1 MRHILAGIV
10 IIMAVV
16 SLATAGTIAHFSDTE
31 ESISNTL
38 QTGSLDLQL
47 GDTYPYPSNPNT
59 DPPSGSLFVLDE
71 YYGEDPLGESVTR
84 TWDRRMGYPDG
95 MQTGDFLE
103 SRVYLRNAGSSEGTC
118 LDIGCVNLNYDGAE
132 NLSTERKDAVMAIEY
147 LTYYYNTTGE
157 VDIVWINESTGQ
169 QEWDDNYI
177 DDVDDVGGVYDGRI
191 TLHDWELHGI
201 SGLTP
206 PPLGE
211 VGYLDMKVIFDP
223 STDPA
228 HPYYHEYSYQGFK
241 TEMTLIFTLH

>member
-1 MRHILAGIV
+1 MRHILASIV
-10 IIMAVV
+10 IIIAVA

-47 GDTYPYPSNPNT
+47 GDTYPYPNNPNT
-59 DPPSGSLFVLDE
+59 EPPGGPKFLLDE
-71 YYGEDPLGESVTR
+71 FYGQDPLGDSVTR
-84 TWDRRMGYPDG
+84 TWDRRLGYPDG

-103 SRVYLRNAGSSEGTC
+103 SRVYLRNAGSSEGTG
-118 LDIGCVNLNYDGAE
+118 LDIGCVNLNYDPAG
-132 NLSTERKDAVMAIEY
+132 NLATERKDAVMAIEY

-157 VDIVWINESTGQ
+157 VDIVWTDGSGVQHWNTA
-169 QEWDDNYI
+169 YI

-211 VGYLDMKVIFDP
+211 VGCLDMKVVFDP

-228 HPYYHEYSYQGFK
+228 HPYYHVDSYQGFK